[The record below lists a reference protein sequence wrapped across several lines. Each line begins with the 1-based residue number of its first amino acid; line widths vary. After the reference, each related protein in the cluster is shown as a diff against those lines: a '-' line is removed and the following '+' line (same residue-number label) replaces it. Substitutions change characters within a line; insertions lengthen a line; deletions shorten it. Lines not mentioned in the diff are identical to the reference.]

1 MKLNTAT
8 WRGLTLALVLATAS
22 QARPIGVS
30 LLTTIVAPDPIR
42 NAIVRVEMDEGGS
55 TFAGTGTVIE
65 VHSDGVGLGGWI
77 CVLTADHV
85 VRESTGALGGTFRV
99 GFGDEGGGGVE
110 FSSASTTINVAG
122 GPANGTDRVDL
133 GILGVRVA
141 DMTTL
146 PAFALPTLS
155 AVDDGTT
162 IYLSGYGDQA
172 TLDGPNR
179 RYDVVPTFGS
189 ILSGFN
195 GVDDQAEFSMASG
208 SFTYRF
214 DSLEASTMFGPPA
227 PDPAIQGEAHVLAGD
242 SGGPSW
248 TPFDTGWGLVGVHS
262 VSETHVG
269 GGSETVEE
277 GDRLW
282 DVRVASYSTWIDL
295 TCDAVVPEPASFVVI
310 AIGVLGAAAR
320 RRRAPR
326 GKQG

>member
-1 MKLNTAT
+1 MKLNIAT
-8 WRGLTLALVLATAS
+8 WRGLTLALVLAAAS

-42 NAIVRVEMDEGGS
+42 NAIVRIELDEGAS

-85 VRESTGALGGTFRV
+85 VRETSGALGGTFRV

-122 GPANGTDRVDL
+122 GPANGADRVDL

-141 DMTTL
+141 DLTTL
-146 PAFALPTLS
+146 PTFELPSLS
-155 AVDDGTT
+155 SVDDGDT

-179 RYDVVPTFGS
+179 RYDVVPTYGS

-195 GVDDQAEFSMASG
+195 GVDAQPEFSLAAG
-208 SFTYRF
+208 SFTYRY
-214 DSLEASTMFGPPA
+214 DSLEASTLFGPPA
-227 PDPAIQGEAHVLAGD
+227 PDPAIQGEAHVLSGD
-242 SGGPSW
+242 SGGPAW
-248 TPFDTGWGLVGVHS
+248 TPFTSGWGLVGVHS
-262 VSETHVG
+262 VSETHG
-269 GGSETVEE
+269 AAGSETVEE

-282 DVRVASYSTWIDL
+282 DVRVASYASWIDV
-295 TCDAVVPEPASFVVI
+295 TCDTVVPEPTTCV
-310 AIGVLGAAAR
+310 VLGAGLLAAMAR
-320 RRRAPR
+320 RRRNRVP
-326 GKQG
+326 